1 MAKGVKKKLP
11 ETEFSQINIKG
22 IPTDLLKKLQH
33 IADSS
38 DPRHSYTEVYI
49 EAFKTYLN
57 KWEEKNGKV
66 KIAKLPG
73 KGIKVL

>member
-11 ETEFSQINIKG
+11 ETELSQINIKG
-22 IPTDLLKKLQH
+22 VPTDLLKKLQH
-33 IADSS
+33 IADNS

-57 KWEEKNGKV
+57 KYEEKNGKIRLN
-66 KIAKLPG
+66 KGTG
-73 KGIKVL
+73 KGIAV